1 MRLLKD
7 QDLSNKNVV
16 VRLDLNVPIQDKQI
30 IDSTRI
36 ISSVP
41 TIKYL
46 VNKNCK
52 VLLTSH
58 LGRPEEGKFDEDL
71 SMSPVAKKLSE
82 ILNHEIDLIDSLD
95 SSDIFNTTQIQL
107 LENLRFLI
115 GEKDNNEKLGNQ
127 LANKGDVYIFDAFGT
142 AHRKQASTH
151 SAIQQA
157 KFSCAGLLLE
167 KEINSLNKA
176 LTSIENPFT
185 AVIAGS
191 KISTKLELI
200 AHLNSKADFIIVG
213 GGIANTF
220 MKSQGFDVGES
231 LVENDM
237 IEIAKELFNSGKIIL
252 PNKVIVADSIDSNSS
267 TTKNIDSVSGSDKI
281 FDINLTS
288 NMSEILKNSKTILWN
303 GPIGVFEKEPFQKG
317 THQLAKTIAGSKAF
331 SLAGGGE
338 TIAAINKF
346 INKDEVSY
354 CSTGGGAFLEFME
367 GKILPSIKALNAKN
381 TEE

>member
-46 VNKNCK
+46 VDKNCK

-58 LGRPEEGKFDEDL
+58 LGRPEEGKFDQDF

-200 AHLNSKADFIIVG
+200 AHLNSKADFIVVG

-220 MKSQGFDVGES
+220 LKSQGFDVGES

-303 GPIGVFEKEPFQKG
+303 GPIGVFEKKPFQKG
-317 THQLAKTIAGSKAF
+317 THQLAKTIAGSDAF

-354 CSTGGGAFLEFME
+354 CSTGGGAFLEYME
-367 GKILPSIKALNAKN
+367 GKLLPSIEALGG
-381 TEE
+381 

>member
-30 IDSTRI
+30 IDLTRI

-58 LGRPEEGKFDEDL
+58 LGRPEEGKFDQHF
-71 SMSPVAKKLSE
+71 SMSPVAEKLSE
-82 ILNHEIDLIDSLD
+82 ILNHKVDLIDSLD
-95 SSDIFNTTQIQL
+95 SSDIFKTTQIQL
-107 LENLRFLI
+107 LENLRFLK
-115 GEKDNNEKLGNQ
+115 GERDNNEKLGNQ

-185 AVIAGS
+185 AVIAG
-191 KISTKLELI
+191 
-200 AHLNSKADFIIVG
+200 
-213 GGIANTF
+213 
-220 MKSQGFDVGES
+220 
-231 LVENDM
+231 
-237 IEIAKELFNSGKIIL
+237 
-252 PNKVIVADSIDSNSS
+252 
-267 TTKNIDSVSGSDKI
+267 
-281 FDINLTS
+281 
-288 NMSEILKNSKTILWN
+288 
-303 GPIGVFEKEPFQKG
+303 
-317 THQLAKTIAGSKAF
+317 
-331 SLAGGGE
+331 
-338 TIAAINKF
+338 
-346 INKDEVSY
+346 
-354 CSTGGGAFLEFME
+354 
-367 GKILPSIKALNAKN
+367 
-381 TEE
+381 

>member
-46 VNKNCK
+46 VDKNCK

-58 LGRPEEGKFDEDL
+58 LGRPEEGKFDQDF

-107 LENLRFLI
+107 LENLRFLK
-115 GEKDNNEKLGNQ
+115 GERDNNEKLGNQ

-200 AHLNSKADFIIVG
+200 AHLNSKADFIVVG

-220 MKSQGFDVGES
+220 LKSQGFDVGES

-317 THQLAKTIAGSKAF
+317 THQLAKTIAGSEAF

-354 CSTGGGAFLEFME
+354 CSTGGGAFLEYME
-367 GKILPSIKALNAKN
+367 GKLLPSIEALGG
-381 TEE
+381 

>member
-58 LGRPEEGKFDEDL
+58 LGRPEEGKFDQDF

-82 ILNHEIDLIDSLD
+82 ILNHEIDLIDSLE

-200 AHLNSKADFIIVG
+200 AHLNSKADFIVVG

-220 MKSQGFDVGES
+220 LKSQGFDVGES

-237 IEIAKELFNSGKIIL
+237 IEIAKELFNYGKIIL

-288 NMSEILKNSKTILWN
+288 NMSEILMNSKTILWN
-303 GPIGVFEKEPFQKG
+303 GPIGVFEKKPFQKG
-317 THQLAKTIAGSKAF
+317 THQLAKTIAGSDAF
-331 SLAGGGE
+331 SVAGGGE

-354 CSTGGGAFLEFME
+354 CSTGGGAFLEYME
-367 GKILPSIKALNAKN
+367 GKLLPSIEALGG
-381 TEE
+381 

>member
-7 QDLSNKNVV
+7 QNLSNKNVV

-58 LGRPEEGKFDEDL
+58 LGRPEEGKFDQEF
-71 SMSPVAKKLSE
+71 SMSPVAEKLSE

-200 AHLNSKADFIIVG
+200 AHLNSKADFIVVG

-220 MKSQGFDVGES
+220 LKSQGFDVGES

-252 PNKVIVADSIDSNSS
+252 PNKVIVSDSIDSNSS

-288 NMSEILKNSKTILWN
+288 NMSEILMNSKTILWN

-317 THQLAKTIAGSKAF
+317 THQLAKTIAGSEAF

-354 CSTGGGAFLEFME
+354 CSTGGGAFLEYME
-367 GKILPSIKALNAKN
+367 GKLLPSIEALGG
-381 TEE
+381 

>member
-46 VNKNCK
+46 VDKNCK

-58 LGRPEEGKFDEDL
+58 LGRPEEGKFDQDF

-115 GEKDNNEKLGNQ
+115 GEKDNNEKLGNK

-157 KFSCAGLLLE
+157 KISCAGLLLE

-176 LTSIENPFT
+176 LISIKNPFT

-220 MKSQGFDVGES
+220 LKSQGFDVGES

-317 THQLAKTIAGSKAF
+317 THQLAKTIAGSEAF

-354 CSTGGGAFLEFME
+354 CSTGGGAFLEYME
-367 GKILPSIKALNAKN
+367 GKLLPSIEALGG
-381 TEE
+381 

>member
-200 AHLNSKADFIIVG
+200 AHLNSKADFIVVG

-220 MKSQGFDVGES
+220 LKSQGFDVGES

-237 IEIAKELFNSGKIIL
+237 TEIAKELFNSGKIIL
-252 PNKVIVADSIDSNSS
+252 PNKVIVADSIDSKSS
-267 TTKNIDSVSGSDKI
+267 TTKNIDSVSGSDRI

-288 NMSEILKNSKTILWN
+288 NMSEILNNSKTILWN

-317 THQLAKTIAGSKAF
+317 THQLASTIAGSEAF
-331 SLAGGGE
+331 SIAGGGE

-354 CSTGGGAFLEFME
+354 CSTGGGAFLEYME
-367 GKILPSIKALNAKN
+367 GKLLPSIEALGG
-381 TEE
+381 

>member
-7 QDLSNKNVV
+7 RDLSNKNVV

-46 VNKNCK
+46 VDKNCK

-58 LGRPEEGKFDEDL
+58 LGRPEEGKFDQDF

-157 KFSCAGLLLE
+157 KFSCAGFLLE

-200 AHLNSKADFIIVG
+200 AHLNSKADFIVVG

-220 MKSQGFDVGES
+220 LKSQGFDVGES

-303 GPIGVFEKEPFQKG
+303 GPIGVFEKKPFQKG
-317 THQLAKTIAGSKAF
+317 THQLAKTIAESEAF

-354 CSTGGGAFLEFME
+354 CSTGGGAFLEYME
-367 GKILPSIKALNAKN
+367 GKLLPSIEALGG
-381 TEE
+381 

>member
-7 QDLSNKNVV
+7 RDLSNKNVV

-46 VNKNCK
+46 VDKNCK

-58 LGRPEEGKFDEDL
+58 LGRPEEGKFDQDF
-71 SMSPVAKKLSE
+71 SMFPVAKKLSE

-107 LENLRFLI
+107 LENLRFLT

-200 AHLNSKADFIIVG
+200 AHLNSKADFIVVG

-220 MKSQGFDVGES
+220 LKSQGFDVGES

-317 THQLAKTIAGSKAF
+317 THQLAKTIAGSEAF

-354 CSTGGGAFLEFME
+354 CSTGGGAFLEYME
-367 GKILPSIKALNAKN
+367 GKLLPSIEALGG
-381 TEE
+381 

>member
-16 VRLDLNVPIQDKQI
+16 LRLDLNVPIQDKRVL
-30 IDSTRI
+30 DSTRI
-36 ISSVP
+36 IASVP

-46 VNKNCK
+46 LDKNCK

-58 LGRPEEGKFDEDL
+58 LGRPEEGKFDINL
-71 SMSPVAKKLSE
+71 SMRPVAKKLSE
-82 ILNHEIDLIDSLD
+82 ILNHEIDLIDSLS

-107 LENLRFLI
+107 LENLRFLV
-115 GEKDNNEKLGNQ
+115 GEKDDNEELGNQ
-127 LANKGDVYIFDAFGT
+127 LANKGDIYIFDAFGT

-176 LTSIENPFT
+176 LISIDSPFT

-200 AHLNSKADFIIVG
+200 AHLNSNADFIIVG

-220 MKSQGFDVGES
+220 LKSQGFNVGES

-237 IEIAKELFNSGKIIL
+237 IEIAEELFNSGKIIL
-252 PNKVIVADSIDSNSS
+252 PNKVTVADYIDSNYS
-267 TTKNIDSVSGSDKI
+267 TIKNIDSVSSPDKI
-281 FDINLTS
+281 FDINLSS
-288 NMSEILKNSKTILWN
+288 NMSEILKSSKTILWN

-317 THQLAKTIAGSKAF
+317 THQLATTIAKSEAF

-354 CSTGGGAFLEFME
+354 CSTGGGAFLEYME
-367 GKILPSIKALNAKN
+367 GKILPSIEALGG
-381 TEE
+381 

>member
-16 VRLDLNVPIQDKQI
+16 VRLDLNVPIQEKQI

-36 ISSVP
+36 ISSIP

-46 VNKNCK
+46 VDKNCK

-58 LGRPEEGKFDEDL
+58 LGRPEEGKFDQDF

-157 KFSCAGLLLE
+157 KLSCAGLLLE

-220 MKSQGFDVGES
+220 LKSQGFNVGES

-267 TTKNIDSVSGSDKI
+267 TTKNIDSVSASDKI

-317 THQLAKTIAGSKAF
+317 THQLAKTIAGSEAF

-354 CSTGGGAFLEFME
+354 CSTGGGAFLEYME
-367 GKILPSIKALNAKN
+367 GKLLPSIEALGG
-381 TEE
+381 

>member
-46 VNKNCK
+46 IDKNCK

-58 LGRPEEGKFDEDL
+58 LGRPEEGKFDQDF

-200 AHLNSKADFIIVG
+200 AHLNSKADFIVVG

-220 MKSQGFDVGES
+220 LKSQGFDVGES

-288 NMSEILKNSKTILWN
+288 KMSEILKNSKTILWN
-303 GPIGVFEKEPFQKG
+303 GPIGVFEKEPFQTG
-317 THQLAKTIAGSKAF
+317 THQLAKTIAGSEAF

-354 CSTGGGAFLEFME
+354 CSTGGGAFLEYME
-367 GKILPSIKALNAKN
+367 GKLLPSIEALGG
-381 TEE
+381 

>member
-46 VNKNCK
+46 VDKNCK

-58 LGRPEEGKFDEDL
+58 LGRPEEGKFDQDF

-200 AHLNSKADFIIVG
+200 AHLNSKADFIVVG

-220 MKSQGFDVGES
+220 LKSQGFNVGES

-288 NMSEILKNSKTILWN
+288 NMSEILMNSKTILWN

-317 THQLAKTIAGSKAF
+317 THQLAKTIAGSEAF

-354 CSTGGGAFLEFME
+354 CSTGGGAFLEYME
-367 GKILPSIKALNAKN
+367 GKLLPSIEALGG
-381 TEE
+381 

>member
-46 VNKNCK
+46 VDKNCK

-58 LGRPEEGKFDEDL
+58 LGRPEEGKFDQDF
-71 SMSPVAKKLSE
+71 SMFPVAKKLSE

-142 AHRKQASTH
+142 AHRKQASTY

-220 MKSQGFDVGES
+220 LKSQGFNVGES

-317 THQLAKTIAGSKAF
+317 THQLAKTIAGSDAF

-354 CSTGGGAFLEFME
+354 CSTGGGAFLEYME
-367 GKILPSIKALNAKN
+367 GKLLPSIEALGG
-381 TEE
+381 

>member
-200 AHLNSKADFIIVG
+200 AHLNSKADFIVVG

-220 MKSQGFDVGES
+220 LKSQGFDVGES

-237 IEIAKELFNSGKIIL
+237 IEIAKELFNSDKIIL

-317 THQLAKTIAGSKAF
+317 THQLAKTIAGSEAF

-354 CSTGGGAFLEFME
+354 CSTGGGAFLEYME
-367 GKILPSIKALNAKN
+367 GKLLPSIEALGG
-381 TEE
+381 

>member
-16 VRLDLNVPIQDKQI
+16 VRLDLNVPIQGKQI

-58 LGRPEEGKFDEDL
+58 LGRPEEGNFDQDF

-107 LENLRFLI
+107 LENLRFLT

-142 AHRKQASTH
+142 AHRKQASTY
-151 SAIQQA
+151 SAIQ
-157 KFSCAGLLLE
+157 
-167 KEINSLNKA
+167 
-176 LTSIENPFT
+176 
-185 AVIAGS
+185 
-191 KISTKLELI
+191 
-200 AHLNSKADFIIVG
+200 H
-213 GGIANTF
+213 
-220 MKSQGFDVGES
+220 
-231 LVENDM
+231 VE
-237 IEIAKELFNSGKIIL
+237 
-252 PNKVIVADSIDSNSS
+252 
-267 TTKNIDSVSGSDKI
+267 
-281 FDINLTS
+281 
-288 NMSEILKNSKTILWN
+288 
-303 GPIGVFEKEPFQKG
+303 
-317 THQLAKTIAGSKAF
+317 
-331 SLAGGGE
+331 
-338 TIAAINKF
+338 
-346 INKDEVSY
+346 
-354 CSTGGGAFLEFME
+354 
-367 GKILPSIKALNAKN
+367 
-381 TEE
+381 

>member
-7 QDLSNKNVV
+7 LDLSNKNVV
-16 VRLDLNVPIQDKQI
+16 LRLDLNVPIQDKRVL
-30 IDSTRI
+30 DPTRI
-36 ISSVP
+36 TSSVP

-46 VNKNCK
+46 VDKNCK

-58 LGRPEEGKFDEDL
+58 LGRPEEGAFDINF
-71 SMSPVAKKLSE
+71 SMRPVADKLSE
-82 ILNHEIDLIDSLD
+82 IINHEIDLINSLA

-107 LENLRFLI
+107 LENLRFLV
-115 GEKDNNEKLGNQ
+115 GEKDNNEELGYQ
-127 LANKGDVYIFDAFGT
+127 LANKGDVYVFDAFGT

-167 KEINSLNKA
+167 KEVNSLNKA
-176 LTSIENPFT
+176 LTSVKSPFT
-185 AVIAGS
+185 AIIAGS

-220 MKSQGFDVGES
+220 LKSQGFNVGES

-237 IEIAKELFNSGKIIL
+237 IEIAEDLFNSGKIIL
-252 PNKVIVADSIDSNSS
+252 PNKVIVADSIDSNHS
-267 TTKNIDSVSGSDKI
+267 TTKNIDCVSSSDKI
-281 FDINLTS
+281 FDINLSS
-288 NMSEILKNSKTILWN
+288 NMSEILKSSKTILWN

-317 THQLAKTIAGSKAF
+317 THQLAKTIANSKAF

-354 CSTGGGAFLEFME
+354 CSTGGGAFLEYME
-367 GKILPSIKALNAKN
+367 GKILPSIEALGG
-381 TEE
+381 

>member
-36 ISSVP
+36 LSSVP

-58 LGRPEEGKFDEDL
+58 LGRPEEGKFDQDF

-200 AHLNSKADFIIVG
+200 AHLNSKADFIVVG

-220 MKSQGFDVGES
+220 LKSQGFDVGES

-237 IEIAKELFNSGKIIL
+237 IDIAKELFNSGKIIL

-303 GPIGVFEKEPFQKG
+303 GPIGVFEKKPFQKG
-317 THQLAKTIAGSKAF
+317 THQLAKTIAGSEAF

-354 CSTGGGAFLEFME
+354 CSTGGGAFLEYME
-367 GKILPSIKALNAKN
+367 GKLLPSIEALGG
-381 TEE
+381 

>member
-52 VLLTSH
+52 LLLTSH
-58 LGRPEEGKFDEDL
+58 LGRPEEGRFDQDF

-82 ILNHEIDLIDSLD
+82 ILNHEIDLIDSLE

-107 LENLRFLI
+107 LENLRFLT

-220 MKSQGFDVGES
+220 LKSQGFNVGES

-237 IEIAKELFNSGKIIL
+237 IKIAEELYNSGKIML

-317 THQLAKTIAGSKAF
+317 THQLAKTIAGSEAF

-354 CSTGGGAFLEFME
+354 CSTGGGAFLEYME
-367 GKILPSIKALNAKN
+367 GKLLPSIEALGG
-381 TEE
+381 

>member
-46 VNKNCK
+46 VDKNCK

-58 LGRPEEGKFDEDL
+58 LGRPEEGKFDHDF

-200 AHLNSKADFIIVG
+200 AHLNSKADFIVVG

-220 MKSQGFDVGES
+220 LKSQGFDVGES

-288 NMSEILKNSKTILWN
+288 NMSEILKSSKTILWN
-303 GPIGVFEKEPFQKG
+303 GPMGVFEKEPFQKG
-317 THQLAKTIAGSKAF
+317 THQLAKTIAGSEAF

-354 CSTGGGAFLEFME
+354 CSTGGGAFLEYME
-367 GKILPSIKALNAKN
+367 GKLLPSIEALGG
-381 TEE
+381 

>member
-7 QDLSNKNVV
+7 HDLSNKNVV
-16 VRLDLNVPIQDKQI
+16 LRLDLNVPIQDKRVL
-30 IDSTRI
+30 DATRI

-46 VNKNCK
+46 LNKNCK
-52 VLLTSH
+52 VLLASH
-58 LGRPEEGKFDEDL
+58 LGRPDEGKFDMNF
-71 SMSPVAKKLSE
+71 SMRPVAEKLSE
-82 ILNHEIDLIDSLD
+82 ILNHEIDLIDSLA
-95 SSDIFNTTQIQL
+95 SSDIFNTSQIQL

-115 GEKDNNEKLGNQ
+115 GEKDNNEELGNQ
-127 LANKGDVYIFDAFGT
+127 LGNKGDAYVFDAFGT

-176 LTSIENPFT
+176 LTSTENPIT

-220 MKSQGFDVGES
+220 LKSQGFGVGES

-237 IEIAKELFNSGKIIL
+237 IEIAKELFNSSKIML
-252 PNKVIVADSIDSNSS
+252 PNKVIVADSIYSNSS

-317 THQLAKTIAGSKAF
+317 TYQLAKTIAGSEAF

-354 CSTGGGAFLEFME
+354 CSTGGGAFLEYME
-367 GKILPSIKALNAKN
+367 GKLLPSIEALGG
-381 TEE
+381 

>member
-52 VLLTSH
+52 VLLISH
-58 LGRPEEGKFDEDL
+58 LGRPEEGKFDDDL

-176 LTSIENPFT
+176 LTFIENPFT

-200 AHLNSKADFIIVG
+200 AHLNSKADFIVVG

-220 MKSQGFDVGES
+220 LKSQGFDVGES

-317 THQLAKTIAGSKAF
+317 THQLAKTIAGSEAF

-354 CSTGGGAFLEFME
+354 CSTGGGAFLEYME
-367 GKILPSIKALNAKN
+367 GKLLPSIEALGG
-381 TEE
+381 

>member
-58 LGRPEEGKFDEDL
+58 LGRPEEGKFDQDF

-200 AHLNSKADFIIVG
+200 AHLNSKADFIVVG

-220 MKSQGFDVGES
+220 LKSQGFNVGES

-237 IEIAKELFNSGKIIL
+237 IEIANELFNSGKIIL

-317 THQLAKTIAGSKAF
+317 THQLAKTIAGSEAF

-354 CSTGGGAFLEFME
+354 CSTGGGAFLEYME
-367 GKILPSIKALNAKN
+367 GKLLPSIEALGG
-381 TEE
+381 

>member
-58 LGRPEEGKFDEDL
+58 LGRPEEGKFDQDF

-176 LTSIENPFT
+176 LTCIENPFT

-200 AHLNSKADFIIVG
+200 AHLNSKADFIVVG

-220 MKSQGFDVGES
+220 LKSQGFDVGES

-317 THQLAKTIAGSKAF
+317 THQLAKTIAGSEAF

-354 CSTGGGAFLEFME
+354 CSTGGGAFLEYME
-367 GKILPSIKALNAKN
+367 GKLLPSIEALGG
-381 TEE
+381 

>member
-16 VRLDLNVPIQDKQI
+16 LRLDLNVPIQDKRVL
-30 IDSTRI
+30 DSTRI
-36 ISSVP
+36 SASVP

-46 VNKNCK
+46 LDKNCK
-52 VLLTSH
+52 VLLISH
-58 LGRPEEGKFDEDL
+58 LGRPEEGKFDINL
-71 SMSPVAKKLSE
+71 SMHPVAEKLSE
-82 ILNHEIDLIDSLD
+82 ILNHEIDLIDSLS

-107 LENLRFLI
+107 LENLRFLV
-115 GEKDNNEKLGNQ
+115 GEKDNNEELGNQ
-127 LANKGDVYIFDAFGT
+127 LANKGDIYIFDAFGT

-220 MKSQGFDVGES
+220 LKSQGFNVGES

-237 IEIAKELFNSGKIIL
+237 IKIAEELFNSGKIIL
-252 PNKVIVADSIDSNSS
+252 PNKVIVADSIDSNYS
-267 TTKNIDSVSGSDKI
+267 TTKNIDSVSSSDKI
-281 FDINLTS
+281 FDINLSS
-288 NMSEILKNSKTILWN
+288 NMSEILKSSKTILWN

-317 THQLAKTIAGSKAF
+317 THQLTTTIAKSKAF

-338 TIAAINKF
+338 TIAAINKL

-354 CSTGGGAFLEFME
+354 CSTGGGAFLEYME
-367 GKILPSIKALNAKN
+367 GKILPSIEALGG
-381 TEE
+381 

>member
-46 VNKNCK
+46 VDKNCK

-58 LGRPEEGKFDEDL
+58 LGRPEEGNFDQDF

-200 AHLNSKADFIIVG
+200 AHLNSKADFIVVG

-220 MKSQGFDVGES
+220 LKSQGFDVGES

-317 THQLAKTIAGSKAF
+317 THQLAKTIAGSEAF

-354 CSTGGGAFLEFME
+354 CSTGGGAFLEYME
-367 GKILPSIKALNAKN
+367 GKLLPSIEALGG
-381 TEE
+381 

>member
-41 TIKYL
+41 TIQYL

-58 LGRPEEGKFDEDL
+58 LGRPEEGKFDQDF

-220 MKSQGFDVGES
+220 LKSQGFDVGES

-317 THQLAKTIAGSKAF
+317 THQLAKTIAGSEAF

-354 CSTGGGAFLEFME
+354 CSTGGGAFLEYME
-367 GKILPSIKALNAKN
+367 GKLLPSIEALGG
-381 TEE
+381 

>member
-36 ISSVP
+36 LSSVP
-41 TIKYL
+41 TIQYL

-58 LGRPEEGKFDEDL
+58 LGRPEEGKFDKDF

-95 SSDIFNTTQIQL
+95 SNDIFNTTQIQL

-200 AHLNSKADFIIVG
+200 AHLNSKADFIVVG

-220 MKSQGFDVGES
+220 LKSQGFDVGES

-317 THQLAKTIAGSKAF
+317 THQLAKTIAGSEAF

-354 CSTGGGAFLEFME
+354 CSTGGGAFLEYME
-367 GKILPSIKALNAKN
+367 GKLLPSIEALGG
-381 TEE
+381 

>member
-46 VNKNCK
+46 VDKNCK

-58 LGRPEEGKFDEDL
+58 LGRPEEGKFDQDF

-200 AHLNSKADFIIVG
+200 AHLNSKADFIFVG

-220 MKSQGFDVGES
+220 LKSQGFDVGES

-317 THQLAKTIAGSKAF
+317 THQLAKTIAGSEAF

-354 CSTGGGAFLEFME
+354 CSTGGGAFLEYME
-367 GKILPSIKALNAKN
+367 GKLLPSIEALGG
-381 TEE
+381 

>member
-58 LGRPEEGKFDEDL
+58 LGRPEEGKFDQDF

-200 AHLNSKADFIIVG
+200 AHLNSKADFIVVG

-220 MKSQGFDVGES
+220 LKSQGFDVGES

-252 PNKVIVADSIDSNSS
+252 PNKVIVSDSIDSNSS

-303 GPIGVFEKEPFQKG
+303 GPIGVFEKKPFQKG
-317 THQLAKTIAGSKAF
+317 THQLAKTIAGSDAF
-331 SLAGGGE
+331 SVAGGGE

-354 CSTGGGAFLEFME
+354 CSTGGGAFLEYME
-367 GKILPSIKALNAKN
+367 GKLLPSIEALGG
-381 TEE
+381 

>member
-46 VNKNCK
+46 IDKNCK

-58 LGRPEEGKFDEDL
+58 LGRPEEGKFDQDF

-200 AHLNSKADFIIVG
+200 AHLNSKADFIVVG

-220 MKSQGFDVGES
+220 LKSQGFDVGDS

-317 THQLAKTIAGSKAF
+317 THQLAKTIAGSEAF

-354 CSTGGGAFLEFME
+354 CSTGGGAFLEYME
-367 GKILPSIKALNAKN
+367 GKLLPSIEALGG
-381 TEE
+381 

>member
-46 VNKNCK
+46 VDKNCK

-58 LGRPEEGKFDEDL
+58 LGRPEEGKFDQDF

-142 AHRKQASTH
+142 AHRKQASTY

-200 AHLNSKADFIIVG
+200 AHLNSKADFIVVG

-220 MKSQGFDVGES
+220 LKSQGFDVGES

-317 THQLAKTIAGSKAF
+317 THQLAKTIAGSEAF

-354 CSTGGGAFLEFME
+354 CSTGGGAFLEYME
-367 GKILPSIKALNAKN
+367 GKLLPSIEALGG
-381 TEE
+381 

>member
-7 QDLSNKNVV
+7 RDLSNKNVV

-46 VNKNCK
+46 VDKNCK

-58 LGRPEEGKFDEDL
+58 LGRPEEGKFDQDF

-191 KISTKLELI
+191 KISAKLELI
-200 AHLNSKADFIIVG
+200 AHLNSKADFIVVG

-220 MKSQGFDVGES
+220 LKSQGFNVGES

-317 THQLAKTIAGSKAF
+317 THQLAKTIAGSEAF

-354 CSTGGGAFLEFME
+354 CSTGGGAFLEYME
-367 GKILPSIKALNAKN
+367 GKLLPSIEALGG
-381 TEE
+381 

>member
-16 VRLDLNVPIQDKQI
+16 LRLDLNVPIQDKQI

-58 LGRPEEGKFDEDL
+58 LGRPEEGKFDQDF
-71 SMSPVAKKLSE
+71 SMSPVAEKLSE

-200 AHLNSKADFIIVG
+200 AHLNSKADFIVVG

-220 MKSQGFDVGES
+220 LKSQGFDVGES

-237 IEIAKELFNSGKIIL
+237 IEIAKELFNSDKIIL

-281 FDINLTS
+281 FDIYLTS

-317 THQLAKTIAGSKAF
+317 THQLAKTIAGSEAF

-354 CSTGGGAFLEFME
+354 CSTGGGAFLEYME
-367 GKILPSIKALNAKN
+367 GKLLPSIEALGG
-381 TEE
+381 

>member
-46 VNKNCK
+46 VDKNCK

-58 LGRPEEGKFDEDL
+58 LGRPEEGKFDQDF

-200 AHLNSKADFIIVG
+200 AHLNSKADFIVVG

-220 MKSQGFDVGES
+220 LKSQGFDVGES

-237 IEIAKELFNSGKIIL
+237 IEIAKELFNSGKILL

-303 GPIGVFEKEPFQKG
+303 GPIGVFEKELFQKG
-317 THQLAKTIAGSKAF
+317 THQLAKTIAGSEAF

-354 CSTGGGAFLEFME
+354 CSTGGGAFLEYME
-367 GKILPSIKALNAKN
+367 GKLLPSIEALGG
-381 TEE
+381 

>member
-41 TIKYL
+41 TIQYL

-58 LGRPEEGKFDEDL
+58 LGRPEEGKFDQDF

-142 AHRKQASTH
+142 AHRKQASTY

-220 MKSQGFDVGES
+220 LKSQGFDVGES

-237 IEIAKELFNSGKIIL
+237 IDIAKELFNSGKILL

-303 GPIGVFEKEPFQKG
+303 GPIGVFEKESFQKG
-317 THQLAKTIAGSKAF
+317 THQLAKTIAGSEAF

-354 CSTGGGAFLEFME
+354 CSTGGGAFLEYME
-367 GKILPSIKALNAKN
+367 GKLLPSIEALGG
-381 TEE
+381 

>member
-58 LGRPEEGKFDEDL
+58 LGRPEEGKFDQDF

-200 AHLNSKADFIIVG
+200 AHLNSKADFIVVG

-220 MKSQGFDVGES
+220 LKSQGFDVGES

-288 NMSEILKNSKTILWN
+288 NMSEILKSSKTILWN

-317 THQLAKTIAGSKAF
+317 TYQLASTIAGSEAF

-354 CSTGGGAFLEFME
+354 CSTGGGAFLEYME
-367 GKILPSIKALNAKN
+367 GKLLPSIEALGG
-381 TEE
+381 

>member
-58 LGRPEEGKFDEDL
+58 LGRPEEGRFDQDF

-200 AHLNSKADFIIVG
+200 AHLNSKADFIVVG

-220 MKSQGFDVGES
+220 LKSQGFDVGES

-317 THQLAKTIAGSKAF
+317 THQLAKTIAGSEAF

-354 CSTGGGAFLEFME
+354 CSTGGGAFLEYME
-367 GKILPSIKALNAKN
+367 GKLLPSIEALGG
-381 TEE
+381 

>member
-58 LGRPEEGKFDEDL
+58 LGRPEEGKFDQEF
-71 SMSPVAKKLSE
+71 SMSPVAEKLSE
-82 ILNHEIDLIDSLD
+82 ILNHEIDLIDSLE

-157 KFSCAGLLLE
+157 KISCAGLLLE

-220 MKSQGFDVGES
+220 LKSQGFDVGES

-317 THQLAKTIAGSKAF
+317 THQLAKTIAGSEAF

-354 CSTGGGAFLEFME
+354 CSTGGGAFLEYME
-367 GKILPSIKALNAKN
+367 GKLLPSIEALGG
-381 TEE
+381 